1 MRRKDFRSSGATG
14 RGNVQHMAME
24 LKQIRMH
31 PTFVGLLPIDEK
43 LLAYITQDMR
53 EHGYY
58 ESKPITLGIWPGLQE
73 SVLID
78 GHARVRAAGDA
89 CISHVPAVVMEFED
103 EAAALQHA
111 MSLQTKRRTTTDGA
125 LYRLCER
132 YDRLMERGGD
142 RRSEEAKS
150 KGTRV
155 PFDTE
160 QSRSSQSTASLLG
173 CNYKKV
179 EKIRKIRKDGT
190 PEIQRAVRNDKIR
203 INRAYKLI
211 RDMEQGK
218 DAGREDSSVARMKVG
233 KMLLSEDNLAVLKDL
248 GGDLS
253 THVNVAIEMYIRW
266 LQDQK
271 SALPPEQE
279 PGIRQLSKLEVVSEG
294 S

>member
-1 MRRKDFRSSGATG
+1 MKRKDINSAGTSRH
-14 RGNVQHMAME
+14 GNIQFMNME

-31 PTFVGLLPIDEK
+31 PPFVDLLPIDEK
-43 LLAYITQDMR
+43 LLAHITQDMR

-89 CISHVPAVVMEFED
+89 GITDVPAVVMEFED

-125 LYRLCER
+125 LYRLCDR
-132 YDRLMERGGD
+132 YDRLMERGS
-142 RRSEEAKS
+142 RSEETS
-150 KGTRV
+150 ELPTIVGNYV
-155 PFDTE
+155 G
-160 QSRSSQSTASLLG
+160 RSASAQRTASLIG

-179 EKIRKIRKDGT
+179 EKIRRIRKDGT
-190 PEIQRAVRNDKIR
+190 PEIQRAVRNDKMR

-211 RDMEQGK
+211 RDMEQEK
-218 DAGREDSSVARMKVG
+218 DRSRVDSSAARVKAG
-233 KMLLSEDNLAVLKDL
+233 KFVVSEENFAILKEL

-253 THVNVAIEMYIRW
+253 THLNIAIEMYIRW
-266 LQDQK
+266 VLEQK
-271 SALPPEQE
+271 STLPPKQE
-279 PGIRQLSKLEVVSEG
+279 PGMRQLSKLEVVSEG